1 MNGYIQMLA
10 SWSSPLASSAVT
22 IKFILLAEHV
32 FACNA
37 NVLILLLTIFLFALL
52 YLSQLKGKKKKEEI
66 KIKSHGI
73 KELHQEVIAS
83 NAAAS
88 LIKELTNILIS
99 GARC

>member
-1 MNGYIQMLA
+1 
-10 SWSSPLASSAVT
+10 
-22 IKFILLAEHV
+22 
-32 FACNA
+32 
-37 NVLILLLTIFLFALL
+37 VLILRLAISPFALL
-52 YLSQLKGKKKKEEI
+52 YLSQLKKKKKK

>member
-1 MNGYIQMLA
+1 M
-10 SWSSPLASSAVT
+10 
-22 IKFILLAEHV
+22 
-32 FACNA
+32 
-37 NVLILLLTIFLFALL
+37 LILLLTIFPFALL
-52 YLSQLKGKKKKEEI
+52 YLSQLKKKKEEEI

>member
-52 YLSQLKGKKKKEEI
+52 YLSQLKGEKKKK
-66 KIKSHGI
+66 KK
-73 KELHQEVIAS
+73 
-83 NAAAS
+83 
-88 LIKELTNILIS
+88 
-99 GARC
+99 